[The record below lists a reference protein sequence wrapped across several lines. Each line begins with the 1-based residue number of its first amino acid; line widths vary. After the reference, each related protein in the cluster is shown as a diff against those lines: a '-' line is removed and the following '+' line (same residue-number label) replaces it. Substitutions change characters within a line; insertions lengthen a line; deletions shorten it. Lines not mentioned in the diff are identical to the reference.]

1 MDDVAVA
8 VPFSVS
14 GTFLMSSDA
23 PNQIR
28 PGPIRRFAQGKS
40 LLRWEALLFIILSVG
55 DLLMTYTLLWRHLE
69 IYESNPIAAWI
80 LKHWD
85 VAGMTA
91 FKFGLVAFIIVISET
106 VERLRPR
113 LGRLILLFGIVGTLY
128 AIVEGYRLLLE
139 HG

>member
-1 MDDVAVA
+1 
-8 VPFSVS
+8 
-14 GTFLMSSDA
+14 MSSDA
-23 PNQIR
+23 PNKIR
-28 PGPIRRFAQGKS
+28 PGPFRQFVQGKS
-40 LLRWEALLFIILSVG
+40 LLRWEALLFITLSVG

-69 IYESNPIAAWI
+69 IYESNPIAGWV
-80 LKHWD
+80 LDRWD
-85 VAGMTA
+85 VVGLTV